1 MIEERSTRAAALE
14 RYAAFCAQHE
24 WHFRWMLRMQ
34 RLIPRVP
41 PRLLAAALQP
51 VATRRFTHWS
61 FDHYLKIAHPS
72 FVETTVPASE
82 RALAAAA

>member
-1 MIEERSTRAAALE
+1 LR
-14 RYAAFCAQHE
+14 RYGAFSAQHDF
-24 WHFRWMLRMQ
+24 HFKWMLRAQ

-61 FDHYLKIAHPS
+61 FGHYLKIAHPS
-72 FVETTVPASE
+72 FAHAASADGVPAPGAE
-82 RALAAAA
+82 RLIAA